1 MLLISTFVID
11 MDMLSYLDAVTL
23 NGEDYII
30 LQISELV
37 GGEVMSRL
45 MEKKTMC
52 EEQLSE
58 VLTLMGLRIHQE
70 NSNAWRMM
78 NKLGLVFNM
87 LLTAIF
93 VVFLCMPTFVFKTLN
108 ILQQWKRI

>member
-11 MDMLSYLDAVTL
+11 MDMLAYLDAVIL

-37 GGEVMSRL
+37 GGEVMIRL

-52 EEQLSE
+52 EEWLSE
-58 VLTLMGLRIHQE
+58 VLTLMGLRIH
-70 NSNAWRMM
+70 
-78 NKLGLVFNM
+78 
-87 LLTAIF
+87 
-93 VVFLCMPTFVFKTLN
+93 
-108 ILQQWKRI
+108 

>member
-45 MEKKTMC
+45 MEKKKQC
-52 EEQLSE
+52 
-58 VLTLMGLRIHQE
+58 VR
-70 NSNAWRMM
+70 NS
-78 NKLGLVFNM
+78 
-87 LLTAIF
+87 
-93 VVFLCMPTFVFKTLN
+93 
-108 ILQQWKRI
+108 

>member
-11 MDMLSYLDAVTL
+11 MDMLAYLDVVIL

-37 GGEVMSRL
+37 GGEVMIRL

-52 EEQLSE
+52 EEWLSE
-58 VLTLMGLRIHQE
+58 VLTLMGLRIH
-70 NSNAWRMM
+70 
-78 NKLGLVFNM
+78 
-87 LLTAIF
+87 
-93 VVFLCMPTFVFKTLN
+93 
-108 ILQQWKRI
+108 